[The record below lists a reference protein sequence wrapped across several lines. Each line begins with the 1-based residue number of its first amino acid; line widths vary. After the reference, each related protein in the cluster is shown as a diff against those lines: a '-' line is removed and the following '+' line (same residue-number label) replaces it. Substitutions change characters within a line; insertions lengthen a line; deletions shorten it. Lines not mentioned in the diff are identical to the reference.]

1 MGKADI
7 VTKAYMRKSN
17 IFADAFNYL
26 IYDGKKVVDPEK
38 LTEVDSTEIAIPF
51 GATEERK
58 EAKETTEMTED
69 PVQKYRDILKT
80 AVIMQEAET
89 YYLLLGIENQT
100 DIHYAMPVRNMIYDA
115 LQYGRQ
121 VTDTAARHR
130 KNRKS
135 AKQQEKDH
143 GDDYTKAEYLSGFY
157 KDDVLK
163 PVITLVIHFGT
174 DPWDAPLSLHEMMN
188 IQYENLLRFVQD
200 YRIHLIDPARLTEE
214 DLEKFSSSLREV
226 MEYIKYSKDKKK
238 LLEIL
243 KDNPRM
249 MLDRKA
255 AVVIKTITNTPI
267 EIPEEMEVIDV
278 CKAVEDMLKESREQ
292 GIEKKRWQHS
302 LRGVKSQKYY
312 DSIEE
317 CRGCLRKVSSIFLCL
332 PPKILISNVTFLKKV
347 MFR

>member
-80 AVIMQEAET
+80 AVIMQEVET

-188 IQYENLLRFVQD
+188 IQDENLLRFVQD

-226 MEYIKYSKDKKK
+226 MEYIRYSKDKKK

-255 AVVIKTITNTPI
+255 A
-267 EIPEEMEVIDV
+267 
-278 CKAVEDMLKESREQ
+278 L
-292 GIEKKRWQHS
+292 
-302 LRGVKSQKYY
+302 
-312 DSIEE
+312 
-317 CRGCLRKVSSIFLCL
+317 
-332 PPKILISNVTFLKKV
+332 
-347 MFR
+347 